1 MRNLKKIA
9 LALPVLVLS
18 SPLLAAP
25 AGTFDDLVAAVDW
38 SDVGTAIVAIAA
50 LVAAVKVIM
59 AGSRMVLRMI
69 RG

>member
-1 MRNLKKIA
+1 MRTLKKIA
-9 LALPVLVLS
+9 LALPVALLS
-18 SPLLAAP
+18 TPLLAEP
-25 AGTFDDLVAAVDW
+25 AGTYDDLVAAVDW